1 MVNLHKEYF
10 IKLCHTNN
18 LYGTPCK
25 VSYKNFTGCSPTNL
39 RYILHGLLILSYI
52 KTIGLTS
59 TNIVEIGGG
68 YDGLCFYIYNMAKL
82 FDITRGDGF
91 TRKVF
96 TCPRFWKRWVYEPG
110 WFWKLSNLTYR
121 LFSYKQLRI

>member
-1 MVNLHKEYF
+1 MIHYTIYSFKYI
-10 IKLCHTNN
+10 IKSNIFEFCKNTENVKGLIYINN
-18 LYGTPCK
+18 ILLNSATQITYIAPPCK
-25 VSYKNFTGCSPTNL
+25 VSYKNFTGCLPTNL
-39 RYILHGLLILSYI
+39 KYILHGLLILSYI

-96 TCPRFWKRWVYEPG
+96 TCPRF
-110 WFWKLSNLTYR
+110 
-121 LFSYKQLRI
+121 

>member
-1 MVNLHKEYF
+1 MIHYTIYSFKYI
-10 IKLCHTNN
+10 IKSNIFEFCKNTENVKGLIYIKNILLN
-18 LYGTPCK
+18 SGTQITYMAPPCK
-25 VSYKNFTGCSPTNL
+25 VLYKNFTGCSPTNL

-96 TCPRFWKRWVYEPG
+96 TCPRF
-110 WFWKLSNLTYR
+110 
-121 LFSYKQLRI
+121 